1 MKNHQKTKKQTGT
14 NRNPQSR
21 TEKTKARPQQQ
32 EQQQQNEP
40 QDQQRQQQEQQ
51 QQNEPQDQQRQQQEQ
66 QQQNEPQDQR
76 HDMTQEETE
85 TTRPATQNK
94 GTEQTQAITTTKN
107 KPAPD
112 GPKEQKD
119 PLQEPTTKNKNQD
132 GGDVEKIKD
141 PDPTIP
147 EKRNDP
153 VGGKN
158 SDYSRT
164 MNTPGKA
171 ESGSKGEFTDTDEIQ
186 QEENEQEEEE
196 GEGEEEEE
204 VDPVYNKEDQ
214 EKPGS
219 FDPESD
225 QKEAFGGEKKNTP
238 DATKNKNGL

>member
-1 MKNHQKTKKQTGT
+1 MKNHQKTKQQTGT

-32 EQQQQNEP
+32 EQQ
-40 QDQQRQQQEQQ
+40 RQQQEQQ
-51 QQNEPQDQQRQQQEQ
+51 QQSEPQDQQRQQQEQ

-76 HDMTQEETE
+76 QDMTQEETE
-85 TTRPATQNK
+85 TTRPVTQNK
-94 GTEQTQAITTTKN
+94 GAEQTQAITTTKN

-153 VGGKN
+153 VAGKN

-171 ESGSKGEFTDTDEIQ
+171 ESGSKGEFTDTDEIE
-186 QEENEQEEEE
+186 QEENEQEEEI
-196 GEGEEEEE
+196 
-204 VDPVYNKEDQ
+204 DPVYDKEDQ
-214 EKPGS
+214 EEPGS
-219 FDPESD
+219 FDPESN
-225 QKEAFGGEKKNTP
+225 QKEAFSGEKKNTP